1 MLLNEHG
8 EILNSK
14 SKSKSKLYVFGVKII
29 PFQLQEF
36 QKEKKEIG
44 GQKKILLKMCV
55 KPEDANSD
63 VEGNVSRNVLR
74 PFHLRLRD
82 SAAGLHLKFQ
92 NPLVEKGIPRPFPKI
107 VFIRIS
113 PYHQYW

>member
-1 MLLNEHG
+1 MFLVLKLSPFNCRS
-8 EILNSK
+8 SK
-14 SKSKSKLYVFGVKII
+14 
-29 PFQLQEF
+29 
-36 QKEKKEIG
+36 KEKKEIG

-92 NPLVEKGIPRPFPKI
+92 NSLVEKGIPRPFPKI